1 MYESECSS
9 TLVFFITYQRSY
21 LAEHYLDVLET
32 TTKNPLHSTPGFL
45 PSIIERFFVLLFQYG
60 VDGWWV
66 GERGQKRQWKTFF
79 YYFKFNGGLRSTRTE
94 QKTITWYSARKKE
107 AR

>member
-21 LAEHYLDVLET
+21 LVEHYLDVLET

-45 PSIIERFFVLLFQYG
+45 PSIIERFLCC
-60 VDGWWV
+60 
-66 GERGQKRQWKTFF
+66 FF
-79 YYFKFNGGLRSTRTE
+79 NMVSTAGG
-94 QKTITWYSARKKE
+94 
-107 AR
+107 